1 MNLISPNRSQT
12 YDLLFTGADALLLNY
27 RTTRTRWSKNNLT
40 HLSPGQS
47 EKKCFFLLPDQLLTR
62 LAFATASPIIRSG
75 TLESKVHV
83 EVLIQVVAGNR

>member
-27 RTTRTRWSKNNLT
+27 KGLVGEKNNLT

-83 EVLIQVVAGNR
+83 EVLIQVVAGNQ